1 MTSQHFGVKGQIIIQ
16 RSSIIDCFRHG
27 VRRAMNT
34 MGVENVIR
42 GFSLFILHAENI
54 MSVQCN
60 YDDGND
66 Y

>member
-1 MTSQHFGVKGQIIIQ
+1 
-16 RSSIIDCFRHG
+16 
-27 VRRAMNT
+27 MNT

-42 GFSLFILHAENI
+42 GFSLFILHVENV

>member
-1 MTSQHFGVKGQIIIQ
+1 
-16 RSSIIDCFRHG
+16 
-27 VRRAMNT
+27 MNT